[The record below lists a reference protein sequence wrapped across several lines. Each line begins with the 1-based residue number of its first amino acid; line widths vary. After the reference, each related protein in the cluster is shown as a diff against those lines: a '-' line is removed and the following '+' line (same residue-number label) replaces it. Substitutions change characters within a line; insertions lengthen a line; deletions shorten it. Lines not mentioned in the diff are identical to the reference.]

1 MVLVIDVV
9 RILSAYG
16 ANVWEHIVFI
26 FPRELLQKGLP
37 VLKCLYGSESE
48 NVGRAVIN
56 PSMVCARHHRQQH
69 DVYISE
75 CVQTD
80 SCTL

>member
-37 VLKCLYGSESE
+37 VL
-48 NVGRAVIN
+48 NVYMALNLRMWA
-56 PSMVCARHHRQQH
+56 
-69 DVYISE
+69 E
-75 CVQTD
+75 
-80 SCTL
+80 L